1 MIHIPQSGFNLPSLA
16 VEEFLRSLELI
27 CGRDGVDAA
36 LRLPGLEAWID
47 AYPAPDPDKPIDF
60 AQLSSLLGALEQL
73 YGPRSGR
80 GLARRAS
87 WATFDQLAPSFGLTG
102 FFFQFGSKFMPL
114 STKLRLGLPLLSHMI
129 NQASDQVTSVK
140 EHVDSFSFTFHRCAI
155 CWGRETESAACT
167 ANVGF
172 LERALQW
179 GTGEHEYSV
188 TETQCIAQGHDV
200 CEMQILK
207 EPLS

>member
-87 WATFDQLAPSFGLTG
+87 WATFDQ
-102 FFFQFGSKFMPL
+102 
-114 STKLRLGLPLLSHMI
+114 I

-179 GTGEHEYSV
+179 GTGEHEYSI